1 MHFPT
6 EKTKWYTFLTGII
19 ITVLFLVFCSEVYY
33 NMYSGD
39 PEFSNEMYNQNMYF
53 VAAAFT
59 VLLNWAFVSI
69 FFLLWDPVDKRV
81 IKWLIMLVVTLIF
94 TPVVVFIYPDGE
106 FASQNLDFSWQLKNF
121 NIINVVVAFVLYI
134 INSVAINCFS
144 NNNEFI

>member
-1 MHFPT
+1 MRFPT
-6 EKTKWYTFLTGII
+6 QKKKWFTFLIGFMVS
-19 ITVLFLVFCSEVYY
+19 VLFLVFCIPLYEMMYY
-33 NMYSGD
+33 E

-69 FFLLWDPVDKRV
+69 FFLLWDPVDKRFT
-81 IKWLIMLVVTLIF
+81 KWLIMLVVTLIF

-106 FASQNLDFSWQLKNF
+106 FASQNLDFSLQLKNF

-144 NNNEFI
+144 SNAEFI